1 MILSIFVL
9 LLFIFYE
16 AGGFKLL
23 MDFYRFP
30 EPEPEPLQQVPEPI
44 PPAPRPEP
52 VKVTPAPVQIVKPAP
67 VQTIPEPEPVKPE
80 PMPEPEP
87 ANPAGGTMP
96 NLETMNRE
104 QLEKVAC
111 DCLTLAGFKFNT
123 YYYCRNKSDIEL
135 MDIIIDFFR

>member
-1 MILSIFVL
+1 MILSLAIL
-9 LLFIFYE
+9 LLFIFYTS
-16 AGGFKLL
+16 GGFKKLL
-23 MDFYRFP
+23 EFYRFP
-30 EPEPEPLQQVPEPI
+30 DPEPLPNLYQGPKPEP
-44 PPAPRPEP
+44 APVKIISEP
-52 VKVTPAPVQIVKPAP
+52 VKVETVIK
-67 VQTIPEPEPVKPE
+67 PEPIPE

-87 ANPAGGTMP
+87 INPAGDTMP